1 MIHHIVMWTLKE
13 TAEGKS
19 KAENALLI
27 KEKLEHLG
35 EIIPQIESIHVG
47 INIENKY
54 SNFDLVL
61 DSYFNSMDD
70 LMAYQVHPKH
80 NEVADFI
87 GKVREERSCVDYEI

>member
-13 TAEGKS
+13 TAERKS
-19 KAENALLI
+19 KAENALLL
-27 KEKLEHLG
+27 KEKLENLG

-61 DSYFNSMDD
+61 DSYFNSMAD